1 MNNNGARPGDDA
13 NPCELDIRCFT
24 ASLAPRHNEA
34 RFFAYLDAFT
44 AFLED
49 DVRHPQELVSLLHD
63 THWPEVPQA
72 LAVALYRTARK
83 CKIRFTLVE
92 EFGKIY
98 EYVVFSAFASCEP
111 DVVATWFLQ
120 NTDTLIRGTIAALV
134 ATGRPVVAMAP
145 PDRYSTRLVEELGV
159 TFVPLRLEGKGTR
172 LVGEAH
178 SVDELFAFID
188 ETPTPCFGII
198 AAGAQC
204 QLQLAGPGNSTKSD
218 QFHVLLSICNIHH
231 KAGMRCVVAFHL
243 ARADRSVIGLDG
255 LGCRHQRQP
264 ARCKFTR
271 NPVTGDTAR
280 AQNNRLRA
288 TGVNHG

>member
-120 NTDTLIRGTIAALV
+120 NTDTLIRGTIAALLTLAQHNV
-134 ATGRPVVAMAP
+134 ALQNPLVASSMRIAFRLVIGIAGAVSNYTTVTSLRGATGPHVV
-145 PDRYSTRLVEELGV
+145 LVV
-159 TFVPLRLEGKGTR
+159 
-172 LVGEAH
+172 
-178 SVDELFAFID
+178 SDDENNGSYICLLYTSPSPRD
-188 ETPTPCFGII
+188 G
-198 AAGAQC
+198 
-204 QLQLAGPGNSTKSD
+204 
-218 QFHVLLSICNIHH
+218 LLSRMPSS
-231 KAGMRCVVAFHL
+231 A
-243 ARADRSVIGLDG
+243 
-255 LGCRHQRQP
+255 
-264 ARCKFTR
+264 
-271 NPVTGDTAR
+271 
-280 AQNNRLRA
+280 
-288 TGVNHG
+288 